1 MCGKLGAIISAQ
13 KGKLTVS
20 DNFKLSQAKAANI
33 VNFLTWGDIDIS
45 KKGVVNISVKGVKA
59 QLSYDANTF
68 EPSIETIELTDKR
81 LSDVWGNKIY
91 RLSLKAK
98 TTAKSGIYKYDI
110 TKK

>member
-1 MCGKLGAIISAQ
+1 MGAIISAQ

-33 VNFLTWGDIDIS
+33 VNFLIWGDIDIS

-91 RLSLKAK
+91 RLSLKTK